1 MTNQHCFEASGG
13 GLPGLVC
20 EGLLDRHGDR
30 MSELTTLF
38 AAAKSGNAEAVGEI
52 YAHLYSDLRR
62 LAHGRV
68 RNLSNR
74 AMIDTTSL
82 VHESY
87 LKLIKTGGLG
97 VENRQEFLAYASS
110 VMRSVVV
117 DFVRQSLSQQRGGG
131 QVHVTLNS
139 NVFDAAESPGE
150 EIIRLSEFLD
160 VLKSVDQR
168 LVSVVE
174 MRYFAALEN
183 DEIAESLGI
192 TDRTVRRDLEK
203 ARLLFAD
210 DSR

>member
-1 MTNQHCFEASGG
+1 MPAR
-13 GLPGLVC
+13 L
-20 EGLLDRHGDR
+20 GDR
-30 MSELTTLF
+30 MTELSTLF
-38 AAAKSGNAEAVGEI
+38 DAARRGNSAAVGEI
-52 YAHLYSDLRR
+52 YARLYSDLRR
-62 LAHGRV
+62 IAHGRI
-68 RNLSNR
+68 RHINNR

-87 LKLIKTGGLG
+87 IKLIKTGSLS
-97 VENRQEFLAYASS
+97 VESRHEFLAYASS

-139 NVFDAAESPGE
+139 NVFDSVESPAE
-150 EIIRLSEFLD
+150 EIIRLGEFLD
-160 VLKSVDQR
+160 VLKAVDQR

-183 DEIAESLGI
+183 EEIAESLGI

>member
-1 MTNQHCFEASGG
+1 
-13 GLPGLVC
+13 
-20 EGLLDRHGDR
+20 

-38 AAAKSGNAEAVGEI
+38 AAAKGGDSSAVSEI

-62 LAHGRV
+62 IAHSRI
-68 RNLSNR
+68 RNLDNR

-82 VHESY
+82 VHDSY
-87 LKLIKTGGLG
+87 LKLIKTGSLS
-97 VENRQEFLAYASS
+97 VENRREFLAYASS

-131 QVHVTLNS
+131 EVHVTLNS
-139 NVFDAAESPGE
+139 NVFDAAESPAD

-160 VLKSVDQR
+160 VLRTVDQR

-183 DEIAESLGI
+183 DEIAASLGI

>member
-1 MTNQHCFEASGG
+1 
-13 GLPGLVC
+13 
-20 EGLLDRHGDR
+20 
-30 MSELTTLF
+30 MSELSTLF
-38 AAAKSGNAEAVGEI
+38 VAARNGSSQAIGEI
-52 YAHLYSDLRR
+52 YSHLYSDLRH
-62 LAHGRV
+62 LAHRRL
-68 RNLSNR
+68 RNLNNR
-74 AMIDTTSL
+74 AIIDTTSL

-87 LKLIKTGGLG
+87 LKLLKTGSLS
-97 VENRQEFLAYASS
+97 VENRQQFLAYAAS

-117 DFVRQSLSQQRGGG
+117 DFVRQCLSQQRGGG

-139 NVFDAAESPGE
+139 NVFDAAESPTD

-160 VLKSVDQR
+160 VLKSVDPR

-183 DEIAESLGI
+183 SEIAETLAI

-210 DSR
+210 DAL